1 MTISVNLTPEA
12 EARLLELARK
22 SDQSKDAQLRQII
35 DQGLEDLED
44 YYAGHE
50 VLGRIARG
58 EEQVLTSEDFWRGV
72 DN

>member
-22 SDQSKDAQLRQII
+22 SGQSKDVQLRQII

-50 VLGRIARG
+50 VLGRIVRG